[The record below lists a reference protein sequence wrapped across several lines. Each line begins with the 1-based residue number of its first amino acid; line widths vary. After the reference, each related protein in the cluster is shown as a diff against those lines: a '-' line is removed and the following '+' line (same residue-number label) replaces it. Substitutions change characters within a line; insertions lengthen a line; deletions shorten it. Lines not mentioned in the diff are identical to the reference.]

1 MEGNKYVVSW
11 ALGHLVELADP
22 QDYDK
27 RLETWDMQDLP
38 MLPDKMQLKVIS
50 QTAKQYKLVKS
61 LLHRG
66 DIRDIVIATDAGRE
80 GELVARWILEK
91 AGVRKP
97 MKRLWISSQTDKAI
111 KEGFAHLKDA
121 REYEPLYRSAVC
133 RAGYDCRQGS
143 GNPQIRTKGIFHTAC
158 GCRCL
163 CAGLSQEQQCVH
175 NGP

>member
-80 GELVARWILEK
+80 GELVDVYKRQPL
-91 AGVRKP
+91 VR
-97 MKRLWISSQTDKAI
+97 IC
-111 KEGFAHLKDA
+111 GF
-121 REYEPLYRSAVC
+121 PLP
-133 RAGYDCRQGS
+133 CRQS
-143 GNPQIRTKGIFHTAC
+143 
-158 GCRCL
+158 
-163 CAGLSQEQQCVH
+163 
-175 NGP
+175 

>member
-1 MEGNKYVVSW
+1 MSKTFVLAEKPSVGRELGRVLGCPIKKDGYMEGNKYVVSW

-66 DIRDIVIATDAGRE
+66 DIRDIVNRYGCRKEKGSWWPAGF
-80 GELVARWILEK
+80 LKK

-121 REYEPLYRSAVC
+121 REYEPPLPQC
-133 RAGYDCRQGS
+133 GMS
-143 GNPQIRTKGIFHTAC
+143 G
-158 GCRCL
+158 
-163 CAGLSQEQQCVH
+163 
-175 NGP
+175 